1 MPNKRIK
8 EGDQVLPGDRLG
20 VIEEFLPGPGT
31 FQDQDD
37 VIYASITGL
46 VRIDMSERKIHIEA
60 ITRTPIFPQRND
72 IIIGEVQ
79 HVGKK
84 AVIINIFQVRGH
96 HCPIPYSGSIY
107 IKNAA
112 AGYVEQ
118 MRDLFR
124 PGDIVIARVQR
135 QTLGMARL
143 STVGSRLGV
152 IHSSCSRCGHSL
164 ALKNRR
170 LVCSEC
176 GNVEQRKLSK
186 DYGKVYELV
195 HDEKPDSPP
204 S

>member
-8 EGDQVLPGDRLG
+8 DGDHVVPGDRLG
-20 VIEEFLPGPGT
+20 VIEEFIPGPGT

-37 VIYASITGL
+37 TIYASVTGL

-60 ITRTPIFPQRND
+60 ITRTPVFPERND

-84 AVIINIFQVRGH
+84 AVIINIFQVRGI
-96 HCPIPYSGSIY
+96 HCPIPYSGSVY

-124 PGDIVIARVQR
+124 PGDVIIARVQK

-143 STVGSRLGV
+143 STVGPRLGV

-164 ALKNRR
+164 THQNRR
-170 LVCSEC
+170 LTCNNC
-176 GNVEQRKLSK
+176 GNIEQRKLSK
-186 DYGKVYELV
+186 DYGKIYELM
-195 HDEKPDSPP
+195 HPDESDSQT

>member
-1 MPNKRIK
+1 MTNKRIK
-8 EGDQVLPGDRLG
+8 DGDQVLPGDRLG

-72 IIIGEVQ
+72 IIIGDVQ

-84 AVIINIFQVRGH
+84 AVIVNIFQVGGH
-96 HCPIPYSGSIY
+96 YCPIPYSGSIY

-118 MRDLFR
+118 MRDLFQ
-124 PGDIVIARVQR
+124 PGDIIIARVQK
-135 QTLGMARL
+135 QILGMARL
-143 STVGSRLGV
+143 STVGPRLGV
-152 IHSSCSRCGHSL
+152 IHSSCSRCGQPL
-164 ALKNRR
+164 TLQNRR
-170 LVCSEC
+170 LVCTGC
-176 GNVEQRKLSK
+176 GNIEQRKLSK
-186 DYGKVYELV
+186 DYGKVYELMHV
-195 HDEKPDSPP
+195 DESDSPP

>member
-8 EGDQVLPGDRLG
+8 EGDRVLPGDRLG
-20 VIEEFLPGPGT
+20 VIEEFIPGAGT

-72 IIIGEVQ
+72 IVIGVVQ

-84 AVIINIFQVRGH
+84 AVIINIFQLRGNY
-96 HCPIPYSGSIY
+96 CPIPYSGSVY

-124 PGDIVIARVQR
+124 PGDIIIARVQK
-135 QTLGMARL
+135 QALGMARL
-143 STVGSRLGV
+143 STVGPRLGV
-152 IHSSCSRCGHSL
+152 IHSSCSRCGQPL
-164 ALKNRR
+164 ILQNRR
-170 LVCSEC
+170 LVCSGC

-186 DYGKVYELV
+186 DYGKISELMQT
-195 HDEKPDSPP
+195 DKSGSPT

>member
-1 MPNKRIK
+1 MVNKRIK
-8 EGDQVLPGDRLG
+8 EGDRVLPGDRLG
-20 VIEEFLPGPGT
+20 VIEEFIPGPGT

-37 VIYASITGL
+37 TIYASVTGL

-60 ITRTPIFPQRND
+60 ITRTPVFPERND

-84 AVIINIFQVRGH
+84 AVIINVFQVNDTP
-96 HCPIPYSGSIY
+96 CPIPYSGSIY

-124 PGDIVIARVQR
+124 PGDIVIARVQK
-135 QTLGMARL
+135 QILGMARL
-143 STVGSRLGV
+143 STVGPRLGV

-164 ALKNRR
+164 ILKNRR
-170 LVCSEC
+170 LTCSNC

-186 DYGKVYELV
+186 DYGKVFELM
-195 HDEKPDSPP
+195 HKEKSGSPT